1 MDEYITKKE
10 ALRVISDVFFETKR
24 PSPTA
29 PINSPYSS
37 AHEPCALSRQWTEC
51 LTILTR

>member
-1 MDEYITKKE
+1 MSMDEYITKKE
-10 ALRVISDVFFETKR
+10 ALRVISDVFFETA
-24 PSPTA
+24 PTA

-37 AHEPCALSRQWTEC
+37 AHEPCALSRQWTGC